1 MATCPPWCRPRADPG
16 NGDGVIAEVVRAAWS
31 QSPAQV
37 VAAVLLTP
45 VAVVVGWAVLVVV
58 LVMGGAR

>member
-1 MATCPPWCRPRADPG
+1 MAPRPPGRRPCADSD

-31 QSPAQV
+31 QSPARV

>member
-1 MATCPPWCRPRADPG
+1 M
-16 NGDGVIAEVVRAAWS
+16 IAEVVRAAWS

-37 VAAVLLTP
+37 VATVLLTP
-45 VAVVVGWAVLVVV
+45 AAVVVGWAALVVV